1 MPGDGY
7 YWVPLYVADTL
18 KPELPNRAV
27 VAHKPYSEW
36 QEMREEDFVFSLYP
50 NDLVYV
56 EHKSELKFTV
66 TRMRTARWRKR
77 GRRQVHLY
85 IS

>member
-1 MPGDGY
+1 
-7 YWVPLYVADTL
+7 
-18 KPELPNRAV
+18 V

-56 EHKSELKFTV
+56 DVAFQKE
-66 TRMRTARWRKR
+66 
-77 GRRQVHLY
+77 
-85 IS
+85 